1 MNSGI
6 LRLRDDNCLFRM
18 DNNRRVLMY
27 AAVVSL
33 LALVLSVP
41 KFFEY
46 SVKFRPTDMSKSKG
60 YQVYDKLFRGLFLLG
75 IVPFATLIGLYTK
88 IYLVIKGHRKTAR
101 ELKSNKNDSSER
113 QKQSKMAKVFAG
125 IVVTFLVCHTPRE
138 VFFNDFLPKN

>member
-1 MNSGI
+1 
-6 LRLRDDNCLFRM
+6 M
-18 DNNRRVLMY
+18 DNNRRVLTY

-46 SVKFRPTDMSKSKG
+46 SVEFRPTEMSKSKG

-88 IYLVIKGHRKTAR
+88 IYMVIKGHRKTTR
-101 ELKSNKNDSSER
+101 DLKSNKNDSSER

-125 IVVTFLVCHTPRE
+125 IVVTFLVCHTPRK
-138 VFFNDFLPKN
+138 VFFNDFPKKLTAAIFFYFDDLTPQT